1 MQRSKSALLVL
12 GILALAA
19 TSVRTAP
26 RSDETE
32 RPDGP
37 VKLKVGD
44 VAPDFELFA
53 FDGKKLNKIALHDYR
68 GKKSVA
74 LAFYVFAFTGG

>member
-26 RSDETE
+26 RSRETG

-53 FDGKKLNKIALHDYR
+53 FDGKQLNKIALHDYR